1 MLNTNNKKKHTISKI
16 GVVLGYLGLVMGVI
30 GVCGFAGSLPNSL
43 DIVGQYCFLYCF
55 PIFLLGI
62 LLSFYPN
69 KKIKSN

>member
-1 MLNTNNKKKHTISKI
+1 MLNANHKKKNAISKI

-43 DIVGQYCFLYCF
+43 DIVGKYCFLYCF

-62 LLSFYPN
+62 LLSSYPN
-69 KKIKSN
+69 KK